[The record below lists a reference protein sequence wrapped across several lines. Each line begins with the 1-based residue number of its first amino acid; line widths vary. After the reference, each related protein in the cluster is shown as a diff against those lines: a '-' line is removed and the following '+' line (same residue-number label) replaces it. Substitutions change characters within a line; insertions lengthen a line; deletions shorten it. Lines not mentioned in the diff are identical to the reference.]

1 MTKIGNLVKR
11 VGDFFR
17 RNRNTFT
24 FGLGTIGRDIVYT
37 MVSMYLPF
45 YLTDALDLSD
55 SVAAVIATIIL
66 AARIFDAVNDP
77 IMGVIVDNT
86 KSKWGK
92 FKPWIAGGVV
102 ASAILTVLMFSKFNL
117 TDTKFVIYF
126 AVVYV
131 LWGISWTAN
140 DIAYWS
146 MLPALST
153 DQKSREKI
161 GAFARICANI
171 GLGIAVVGIPMVTEN
186 IGKSTGSLAAGYNI
200 VAIAIVIFMVLMQL
214 VTLFGVKEPKNV
226 HKVEKATTLKDL
238 IRAIFKND
246 QLLFVAISMSLFMI
260 GYVTTTGFGLYFFK
274 YAYGNVDV
282 FPIFGGI
289 VIFTQIIALI
299 LFPFFSKKYNRKQLY
314 KFGTILVIIGY
325 VIFFVSPMT
334 NLLFIGAAGLIL
346 FFGQAFIQLLMLMFL
361 ADSVEYGQ
369 WKLGKR
375 NESITFALQPFINK
389 IGGAL
394 ANFIVINVAIFIGIN
409 SAESVS
415 DVSLQGLWIMKV
427 AMLIIPLIFIL
438 AGYAVYRAKFKI
450 DEKMY
455 NDILADL
462 EARGDILLEDKKG

>member
-1 MTKIGNLVKR
+1 M
-11 VGDFFR
+11 
-17 RNRNTFT
+17 
-24 FGLGTIGRDIVYT
+24 
-37 MVSMYLPF
+37 
-45 YLTDALDLSD
+45 LS
-55 SVAAVIATIIL
+55 TL
-66 AARIFDAVNDP
+66 
-77 IMGVIVDNT
+77 
-86 KSKWGK
+86 
-92 FKPWIAGGVV
+92 
-102 ASAILTVLMFSKFNL
+102 LL
-117 TDTKFVIYF
+117 Y
-126 AVVYV
+126 YV

-171 GLGIAVVGIPMVTEN
+171 GLAAAVVGIPMVTEA
-186 IGKSTGSLAAGYNI
+186 IGESTGSLAKGYNI
-200 VAIAIVIFMVLMQL
+200 VATAIVIFMIIMQF
-214 VTLFGVKEPKNV
+214 VTIIGVKEPKNV
-226 HKVEKATTLKDL
+226 YKQEKATTLKGMVK
-238 IRAIFKND
+238 AIFKND
-246 QLLFVAISMSLFMI
+246 QLLYVAISMSLFMI

-282 FPIFGGI
+282 YPIFGGI
-289 VIFTQIIALI
+289 VIVTQIIALAF
-299 LFPFFSKKYNRKQLY
+299 FPLFSKKYNRKQLY
-314 KFGTILVIIGY
+314 KFGTILVVIGY

-394 ANFIVINVAIFIGIN
+394 ANFIVLATAIIIGIN

-415 DVSLQGLWIMKV
+415 DVSMQGLWIMKV
-427 AMLIIPLIFIL
+427 AMLIVPLIFIL

-450 DEKMY
+450 DEEMFAK
-455 NDILADL
+455 IVKEL
-462 EARGDILLEDKKG
+462 EERGDINKDAIEE